1 VSVTTTTALTSTAS
15 TSTAL
20 RARSAPRVITGAIV
34 ALGCGAL
41 AARVALVD
49 ATARPTG
56 VLVLLFCG
64 LLIGG
69 ACLPL
74 LDAPA
79 RRKEPIE
86 AGPRDARAWAVVAL
100 AGIAAFAAGRA
111 LVGGHA
117 PMSFSGYAVATSTLA
132 AIAEEAWFR
141 RLCFGLLLPAGPV
154 FAICGSTVLFAAVHV
169 ATYGWWVLPLDL
181 AAGALL
187 GWQRAVTGSW
197 TAPALTHVIANLL
210 VLL

>member
-1 VSVTTTTALTSTAS
+1 VSVTTTTATSPTA
-15 TSTAL
+15 TAL
-20 RARSAPRVITGAIV
+20 RAGLPSGAIAPAVV

-41 AARVALVD
+41 AARVALAD
-49 ATARPTG
+49 ATSHPTS

-69 ACLPL
+69 VSLRIPAVARVQP
-74 LDAPA
+74 AP
-79 RRKEPIE
+79 RSVRLST
-86 AGPRDARAWAVVAL
+86 VVVL
-100 AGIAAFAAGRA
+100 VGIAAFAVGRA

-117 PMSFSGYAVATSTLA
+117 PMSFSAYAVATSALA
-132 AIAEEAWFR
+132 AVAEEVWFR

-154 FAICGSTVLFAAVHV
+154 FAICGSTLLFAVVHV

-187 GWQRAVTGSW
+187 GWQRWVTGSW
-197 TAPALTHVIANLL
+197 TAPAVTHVVANLL